1 MCLTLIEW
9 QQSMADEQRL
19 RRVGIDRRVNLALRF
34 CMTAWLAISRWVLLI
49 ALLVCLAG
57 AMLTK
62 DMNWMI
68 AAGVVGTVFV
78 VVLIAFM
85 IESPNVRCLMCGAV
99 MLRPLRCTK
108 HTTGKKWLGSYV
120 LRSTLVLAMFPKTMH
135 CPYCGGHYKLSRR
148 SRSGERRTKRNTT
161 SV

>member
-1 MCLTLIEW
+1 M
-9 QQSMADEQRL
+9 
-19 RRVGIDRRVNLALRF
+19 DRRVNLALRF
-34 CMTAWLAISRWVLLI
+34 CMTAWLAISRWLLLI
-49 ALLVCLAG
+49 ALLVCFAG

-62 DMNWMI
+62 DMNWMF
-68 AAGVVGTVFV
+68 AAAAVGVVFV

-99 MLRPLRCTK
+99 MLRPLKCEK
-108 HTTGKKWLGSYV
+108 HATSRKWLGSYI
-120 LRSTLVLAMFPKTMH
+120 LRTTLVLATFPKTMH

-148 SRSGERRTKRNTT
+148 SRSGERRAKLHTT